1 MNIKRKK
8 FIGIKEASKI
18 SISWNEHSIGVTGF
32 DCEDGAEFDIDIR
45 NYDIDFRKGH
55 RYEIKSLMKYLAE
68 ADREYFDEA
77 VAEILKD

>member
-1 MNIKRKK
+1 MNIRRKK
-8 FIGIKEASKI
+8 FIDIKEASKI

-32 DCEDGAEFDIDIR
+32 DCEDGVEFNVDIR

-55 RYEIKSLMKYLAE
+55 RYEIKDLMKYLAK

-77 VAEILKD
+77 VEEISKD